1 MTFRTNAVKVQ
12 AFAGALFGVQ
22 VGTTTMAQVNAD
34 IAANGGLAATL
45 NSYYSATFGGAT
57 TASVAATVAANLG
70 LTGDALASG
79 SAYIAAQLNGAAA
92 GARGAVISN
101 IVNLFGTLSAD
112 TTFGAAATAWNAKV
126 ATAVSYT
133 GATNVAVGTEVV
145 PTGSVFILTSGA
157 DILDPTN
164 ATAANKST
172 AGNDTFRAAETGLLG
187 SADYIDGGAGND
199 TLTAAIT
206 ANSQTI
212 APAILNVEQIT
223 LTVTAADTKSF
234 TFNATDVT
242 NANVI
247 SVSNAGAASMSSNDE
262 RITVSNL
269 AKTTSLGIVGG
280 TAASGTTA
288 SEITATWKSAAAADT
303 QKVAISA
310 AGQTALLT
318 LSTAETV
325 EISATGTGTTGANTI
340 GSLAATAVKNLNIVG
355 SGDLTISA
363 SDLAAAVTVNATAAA
378 GKISF
383 TGETAATSTT
393 FSGGA
398 GATTL
403 ATASTGVISITT
415 GAADDVITLS
425 GASSTATVNAG
436 AGNDRV
442 SIGAAST
449 VTAADAI
456 AGGEG
461 TDTLAVSDA
470 TINATTRTTLALGV
484 TGFELLETTA
494 TGAVSIDYNAL
505 STYDNV
511 RLSGAMGAS
520 TGGSNAGAGDVSVSV
535 TTENT
540 DVLVIAAARQG
551 GAGGAGSAG
560 SSVGGNGGDG
570 ITITPRL
577 DNGSNVANLN
587 FIGNA
592 DIAGGAGG
600 AAVGSFKGGAG
611 GDAVDASSVETLNI
625 TVTGTV
631 IATGTADVVTLTA
644 GASGG
649 SGGTSGTAGDVGETM
664 KVGTNA
670 TINITSALEGAT
682 AALHNGLDLGTVKGT
697 NVTVNASAFKG
708 NLTVTAAD
716 GNVTINGGDGRD
728 ALTGGAGTDV
738 INGGAGAD
746 TLNGMAGADVYTG
759 GAGRDI
765 FVISDSG
772 TTAFDTVSDFG
783 LVTTAL
789 TAAQVGTLSATNAF
803 GVSIAAATT
812 LGGAATDL
820 LDVADAPT
828 FATASSANNVA
839 SASGNAGS
847 TITANISAKGV
858 ITLGGGDAALV
869 NTLAEW
875 VGIANALAGTTH
887 NVAVFEFGGSTY
899 VFQQN
904 TTANVTDDAL
914 VQLVGVTGVTGAV
927 VAGGSVAAAVGDIF
941 II

>member
-1 MTFRTNAVKVQ
+1 M
-12 AFAGALFGVQ
+12 
-22 VGTTTMAQVNAD
+22 
-34 IAANGGLAATL
+34 
-45 NSYYSATFGGAT
+45 
-57 TASVAATVAANLG
+57 
-70 LTGDALASG
+70 
-79 SAYIAAQLNGAAA
+79 
-92 GARGAVISN
+92 
-101 IVNLFGTLSAD
+101 
-112 TTFGAAATAWNAKV
+112 
-126 ATAVSYT
+126 
-133 GATNVAVGTEVV
+133 
-145 PTGSVFILTSGA
+145 
-157 DILDPTN
+157 
-164 ATAANKST
+164 
-172 AGNDTFRAAETGLLG
+172 
-187 SADYIDGGAGND
+187 
-199 TLTAAIT
+199 
-206 ANSQTI
+206 
-212 APAILNVEQIT
+212 
-223 LTVTAADTKSF
+223 TVTAADQKSF
-234 TFNATDVT
+234 TFNATDVA

-247 SVSNAGAASMSSNDE
+247 SVSNAGAASMSTSDE
-262 RITVSNL
+262 LITVSNL

-310 AGQTALLT
+310 GGKTAVLT

-363 SDLAAAVTVNATAAA
+363 SDLAAAVTVNATAAT

-398 GATTL
+398 GATTV

-470 TINATTRTTLALGV
+470 TINATTKTTLALGV
-484 TGFELLETTA
+484 SGFELLETTA

-505 STYDNV
+505 SSYDSV

-520 TGGSNAGAGDVSVSV
+520 TAGTAGADGITSV
-535 TTENT
+535 TATMENA
-540 DVLVIAAARQG
+540 DVLVIAASRT
-551 GAGGAGSAG
+551 GATGAAGSAG
-560 SSVGGNGGDG
+560 TTMAGGHGGDG
-570 ITITPRL
+570 ITVTPRL
-577 DNGSNVANLN
+577 DNGSNIANLN
-587 FIGNA
+587 FVGNA
-592 DIAGGAGG
+592 DITGGNGGVGSSAAGGN
-600 AAVGSFKGGAG
+600 G
-611 GDAVDASSVETLNI
+611 GDAIDASSVETLNI

-644 GASGG
+644 GTGG
-649 SGGTSGTAGDVGETM
+649 SGSAAGSNGDTL

-697 NVTVNASAFKG
+697 NVNVNASAFKG

-716 GNVTINGGDGRD
+716 GNVTINGGDGKD
-728 ALTGGAGTDV
+728 ALTGGNGTDV

-746 TLNGMAGADVYTG
+746 TLDGKGGADVYTG

-803 GVSIAAATT
+803 GVSIATATT

-820 LDVADAPT
+820 LDLTDAPT
-828 FATASSANNVA
+828 FAAASSANNVA

-858 ITLGGGDAALV
+858 ITVGGGDAALV

-875 VGIANALAGTTH
+875 VGIANALAATSH

-904 TTANVTDDAL
+904 TTGNVTDDAL

-927 VAGGSVAAAVGDIF
+927 VAGGTVAAAVGDIF